1 MRCRCLLQNP
11 RIKISIENNQR
22 TPADMVLQLL
32 RYTRPGR
39 SVSQHRSGDIKPD
52 SVRPF
57 SAPGEVYPQKW
68 CTTLWVNEQ
77 NMMYDRGGSKRR
89 ALKRQPVA
97 ALCLA
102 HCRTECRVFFMLLIC
117 RSPHYFC
124 FCWPALMPERRG
136 HAELHAQKRHR
147 QVIHRCHTVKRR
159 EQKFAQ
165 GISTCG

>member
-1 MRCRCLLQNP
+1 MTPNSGPEDRTGRPIGTMGGPSPCRMYC
-11 RIKISIENNQR
+11 KAASF
-22 TPADMVLQLL
+22 
-32 RYTRPGR
+32 
-39 SVSQHRSGDIKPD
+39 RSGDIKPD

-77 NMMYDRGGSKRR
+77 NMTYDRGGSKRR

-117 RSPHYFC
+117 RSPHYFY

-159 EQKFAQ
+159 GQKFAQ